1 MNISRPLYV
10 RPIVC
15 GGRPE
20 GGAARLWAE
29 ASESSE
35 EIVFTLV
42 AIEDLCVGR
51 QALMCGCR
59 VSWGQLEGHVSSA
72 RLGVLA
78 GCTVQSQPCP
88 GDAATGPAS
97 SLPPTPQHGWP
108 AASSAVGGKVGVV

>member
-29 ASESSE
+29 ASSN
-35 EIVFTLV
+35 EIVLV
-42 AIEDLCVGR
+42 RGSAGLDVWVPCVLGPVR
-51 QALMCGCR
+51 GAR
-59 VSWGQLEGHVSSA
+59 VIR

-88 GDAATGPAS
+88 GDAVTGPAS